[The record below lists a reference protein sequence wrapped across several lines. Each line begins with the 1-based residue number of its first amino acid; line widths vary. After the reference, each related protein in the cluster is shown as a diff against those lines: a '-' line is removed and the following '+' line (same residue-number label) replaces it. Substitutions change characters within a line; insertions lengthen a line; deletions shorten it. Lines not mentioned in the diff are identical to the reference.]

1 VWKFLPGWYVEIIVQ
16 LLEESSNT
24 MQKTLAKVPSVVGD
38 PLTIKATAAG
48 ITILKEGAF
57 RRRYTGNK
65 RSAVDINGKLWLNAA
80 ELKAAISADSDK
92 PKRKPKKKG
101 PVETAPAGNS
111 SNTGQISEDLSTQ
124 PDFLLPNSAENKAR
138 PRSYTVNKREVR
150 QRLLA
155 FMNTQQGKKELYF
168 WTVTFPKNTPD
179 ELAYKMF
186 NIWLT
191 TLRQY
196 RMLRN
201 YLWVAE
207 RQDGKR
213 NNYLS
218 ATNTIHYHIA
228 IPHRM
233 SVGRA
238 NGMMRATI
246 RTFSK
251 RGQIPGYTVNHCR
264 NYNGVDIA
272 KNKKTKRVTNFAI
285 KKGSKALGNYLAKY
299 VAKNDGAFNR
309 LAWHNS
315 RGYSSLFT
323 GVTFTIPEFQKHG
336 FNGVLACDV
345 FTGGASVG
353 DEWRVLDA
361 EFFIFIPWKDDP
373 PDAIVGHLYEV
384 NSYIQNQLQN
394 EHTLPTKRMGNAAA

>member
-1 VWKFLPGWYVEIIVQ
+1 
-16 LLEESSNT
+16 
-24 MQKTLAKVPSVVGD
+24 MQRTLAKVPSVVGD
-38 PLTIKATAAG
+38 PLTIKATTAG

-65 RSAVDINGKLWLNAA
+65 RCAVDINGQLWLNAA
-80 ELKAAISADSDK
+80 KLRAAIAASSDK
-92 PKRKPKKKG
+92 PKRKGKKKG
-101 PVETAPAGNS
+101 PVETAPAGKND
-111 SNTGQISEDLSTQ
+111 NTAQISTELSTQ
-124 PDFLLPNSAENKAR
+124 DELLSPILTDLPTKKQ
-138 PRSYTVNKREVR
+138 RSYTVHKREVR
-150 QRLLA
+150 QRLLG
-155 FMNTQQGKKELYF
+155 FMNTQAGKKELYF
-168 WTVTFPKNTPD
+168 WTVTFPRNTPD
-179 ELAYKMF
+179 ALAYKML

-213 NNYLS
+213 NNYQS
-218 ATNTIHYHIA
+218 ATNTIHFHIA

-251 RGQIPGYTVNHCR
+251 RGEIPGYTENHCR

-272 KNKKTKRVTNFAI
+272 KNKKTRRVTNFAI
-285 KKGSKALGNYLAKY
+285 KKGSRALANYLAKY
-299 VAKNDGAFNR
+299 VSKNDGAFNH

-323 GVTFTIPEFQKHG
+323 GVTFSLPEFQKHG
-336 FNGVLACDV
+336 FTLLLACDI
-345 FTGGASVG
+345 FTGGASIG
-353 DEWRVLDA
+353 DEWKVFDHD
-361 EFFIFIPWKDDP
+361 FFTFIPWRDGP
-373 PDAIVGHLYEV
+373 PDEIGGHLYEV
-384 NSYIQNQLQN
+384 NSYIQNQLNN
-394 EHTLPTKRMGNAAA
+394 ENSVPIKRMGAAAA